1 MKENNR
7 TNQAVKEDF
16 KSLSTKALEE
26 LIIILRTARWIR
38 KCKADDKDGFV
49 MKIKCDTSEYEK
61 NNQSLRGRHEVIFGG
76 DYTYVASDDMVLS
89 MEFTFIDNLE
99 DNAWTE
105 LNLSWRQQ
113 VIKNIDDAQKTSI
126 KSIQLQRILPGTNR
140 DECAIYRVRCE
151 KDKSKKPTWYF
162 LNFDQLK
169 DLLSGEEWMSGRM
182 NTLSLIGSNLQVTLS
197 LGSRKKDSWV
207 LERKIV
213 VPSRLTIKFLF

>member
-1 MKENNR
+1 
-7 TNQAVKEDF
+7 
-16 KSLSTKALEE
+16 
-26 LIIILRTARWIR
+26 
-38 KCKADDKDGFV
+38 
-49 MKIKCDTSEYEK
+49 
-61 NNQSLRGRHEVIFGG
+61 VIFGG
-76 DYTYVASDDMVLS
+76 DYTYVASDDMVSS
-89 MEFTFIDNLE
+89 MDFTFIDNLE

-182 NTLSLIGSNLQVTLS
+182 NTLPFIGSNIQITLS
-197 LGSRKKDSWV
+197 LGSRKKDSCAIQVNDRVSV
-207 LERKIV
+207 LNHGNYWIHTAKVKQIDEESGDVKVKWDSTGTFSVVCLDDIERIEINENS
-213 VPSRLTIKFLF
+213 SRIRNYPDYFSDTCYCQ